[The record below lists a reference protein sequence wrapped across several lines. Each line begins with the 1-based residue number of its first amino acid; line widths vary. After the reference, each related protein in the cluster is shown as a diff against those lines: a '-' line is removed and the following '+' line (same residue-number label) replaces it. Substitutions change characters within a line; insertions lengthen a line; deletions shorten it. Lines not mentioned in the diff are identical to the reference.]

1 MKNTRFME
9 VLFSAV
15 ENNDEELTAQVA
27 QDIESAKENGVVDTD
42 ELKYENAGDG
52 RVAITDKETG
62 EVTVAEKASDDAET
76 YDLYPAEV
84 TEQVEGF
91 IHPESDGVTPGAQKG
106 APHDPLL
113 SHRERL
119 SVHQE

>member
-27 QDIESAKENGVVDTD
+27 KDIEDAKANGVVDTD
-42 ELKYENAGDG
+42 EVKYEDAGDG

-62 EVTVAEKASDDAET
+62 EVTVA
-76 YDLYPAEV
+76 
-84 TEQVEGF
+84 
-91 IHPESDGVTPGAQKG
+91 
-106 APHDPLL
+106 
-113 SHRERL
+113 
-119 SVHQE
+119 